1 MEFGGQQHRQRGG
14 AGARF
19 RPEGGG
25 ELGSEFLE
33 VVRSQS
39 PLGPCRMGEDFGLW
53 GAVQRF

>member
-1 MEFGGQQHRQRGG
+1 MHGPVLKAGPRG
-14 AGARF
+14 R
-19 RPEGGG
+19 

-39 PLGPCRMGEDFGLW
+39 MLGPCRMGEDFGLW